1 MEFISN
7 ETTVIFFLVFM
18 QYLVIG
24 VVNNCFNPNLEPWNE
39 VIKIVRNAKIDY
51 KQYTHISNN
60 RQEEYN
66 VSHLSLLNSC
76 PFTQSFIY
84 NVFSLNI
91 FIFPMGKA
99 LTKKPPLTGRISEVH
114 LKAVEKKLRS
124 NYILYLWHSVNFPN
138 ISFNIQLNYWQ
149 KLIESSIVVTR
160 ILVDR
165 FTL

>member
-1 MEFISN
+1 
-7 ETTVIFFLVFM
+7 M

-24 VVNNCFNPNLEPWNE
+24 VVNNCFNPILEPWNE
-39 VIKIVRNAKIDY
+39 VIKIVRNAKMDY
-51 KQYTHISNN
+51 KQSTHISNN
-60 RQEEYN
+60 RQEEYH

-84 NVFSLNI
+84 NVFSLNSL
-91 FIFPMGKA
+91 FS

-124 NYILYLWHSVNFPN
+124 NYILYLWHSVNFPD